1 MNDLFNFQIHAGI
14 NLALMYSFYW
24 LFMRN
29 DNLHKTARFYL
40 LSSLFLSFIIPL
52 IDLKAAVSSS
62 TSYHYL
68 LEEISIAPLQINES
82 IMDKYTL
89 FQIIVIIYLF
99 IACLLFSRFLLQFA
113 VIGWMIFKFGSTK
126 ADGLKIVMT
135 NRKNAAFSF
144 FNYVF
149 LGSDNNGK
157 DQIDKIL
164 EHERVHSRQF
174 HSIDLVMLE
183 LLTIFQWFNPVV
195 WMLRHSFRNVHEY
208 LADEGVL
215 ISGVNKSDY
224 QKMLMYQTFGIN
236 YNFLTNSFNH
246 SLIKRRFI
254 MMSKVQKNKMSA
266 VKVMLVLPAAIFMT
280 MVISISFSPQILA
293 QETKKTEG
301 SKSEIKVVEQNS
313 QNEDIFTVVEKMP
326 VYPGG
331 DDARIKFMV
340 ENIKYPA
347 KARENGIQGTVYISF
362 VVETDGKITNVKT
375 IRGIGSGCDEE
386 AERVI
391 SMMPSWKPGIQRG
404 QPVRVQFNMPVKFSL
419 DKKKEKPAQEN
430 PENK

>member
-1 MNDLFNFQIHAGI
+1 MNDLFNFQIQAGI

-29 DNLHKTARFYL
+29 DNMHKTARFYL
-40 LSSLFLSFIIPL
+40 LASLFLPFIIPS
-52 IDLKAAVSSS
+52 IDFKAAVSSS
-62 TSYHYL
+62 ASYQYL
-68 LEEISIAPLQINES
+68 LEEISIVPLQIAETSSDNYS
-82 IMDKYTL
+82 MIQVIL
-89 FQIIVIIYLF
+89 IIYLI
-99 IACLLFSRFLLQFA
+99 IAGLLFSRFLYQFA
-113 VIGWMIFKFGSTK
+113 LIGWMILKFGTTK
-126 ADGLKIVMT
+126 VDGLKIVMT

-149 LGSDNNGK
+149 LGFDNNGK

-164 EHERVHSRQF
+164 LHEWVHSRQY
-174 HSIDLVMLE
+174 HSIDLILLE
-183 LLTIFQWFNPVV
+183 LFTIIQWFNPAV
-195 WMLRHSFRNVHEY
+195 WMLKHSFRNVHEY

-215 ISGVNKSDY
+215 GSGVNKSDY

-266 VKVMLVLPAAIFMT
+266 VKVMLVLPVAIFMT
-280 MVISISFSPQILA
+280 MVLSISFSPQILA
-293 QETKKTEG
+293 QETKKTEET
-301 SKSEIKVVEQNS
+301 KSEIKVVEKNS
-313 QNEDIFTVVEKMP
+313 QKEEVFTLVEQMP
-326 VYPGG
+326 EYPGG
-331 DDARIKFMV
+331 EDARIKFMV
-340 ENIKYPA
+340 ENIKYPED
-347 KARENGIQGTVYISF
+347 ARKSGVQGIVFVSF
-362 VVETDGKITNVKT
+362 VVEKDGKITNVKT
-375 IRGIGSGCDEE
+375 LRGINNSCDKE

-391 SMMPSWKPGIQRG
+391 SMMPAWKPGIQRG

-419 DKKKEKPAQEN
+419 SNNKEKPSQEN